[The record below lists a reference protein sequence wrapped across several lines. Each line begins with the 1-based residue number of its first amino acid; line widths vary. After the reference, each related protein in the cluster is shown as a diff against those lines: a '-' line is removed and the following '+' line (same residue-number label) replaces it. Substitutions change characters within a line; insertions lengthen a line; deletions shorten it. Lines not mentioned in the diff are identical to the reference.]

1 METINKLSDLCS
13 GSRKHIYCFGAG
25 KLFDSFMK
33 EFSSVGFENNIKA
46 IVDNKVDSIILSE
59 KMINNISI
67 PIIPL
72 NQMLNDI
79 EDDDCILITTLMYE
93 EVIEQIKRIGML
105 ENTPYFIY
113 PIMKIDYYDSDRLKG
128 EIPLKL
134 STYKDIQIPKVI
146 HYCWFGRK
154 EKPLRYKKWM
164 ESWKYYCPD
173 YEIVEWNE
181 NNYDVYKNKYIAQAY
196 EMQKW
201 AFVSDYARVD
211 IISQYGG
218 IYLDTDVELIKNIDE
233 LLMNDAF
240 CGFESRQFVAYGLGF
255 GAKKSH
261 PIVSEIKKY
270 YDGIDFI
277 LENGTLNQITCPV
290 IQTEVMKRYGLIC
303 NGRFQVVDG
312 MAVYPPRILCGMSPH
327 SFRVV
332 RDLSRTYAIHHFEGS
347 WTDRERKN
355 QLIPAL
361 KRWSKNT
368 DYIYPD
374 D

>member
-1 METINKLSDLCS
+1 
-13 GSRKHIYCFGAG
+13 
-25 KLFDSFMK
+25 
-33 EFSSVGFENNIKA
+33 
-46 IVDNKVDSIILSE
+46 
-59 KMINNISI
+59 
-67 PIIPL
+67 
-72 NQMLNDI
+72 
-79 EDDDCILITTLMYE
+79 MYE

-181 NNYDVYKNKYIAQAY
+181 NNYEVYKNKYIAQAY

-201 AFVSDYARVD
+201 AFVADYARVD

-240 CGFESRQFVAYGLGF
+240 CGFESTQFVNYGLGF

-261 PIVSEIKKY
+261 PIVDEIKKY

-277 LENGTLNQITCPV
+277 RPNGTLNQITCPM

-303 NGRFQVVDG
+303 NGRFQIVDG
-312 MAVYPPRILCGMSPH
+312 MAVYPSRVLCGMSPH
-327 SFRVV
+327 SLRVV

-347 WTDRERKN
+347 WTNRKWKN

-374 D
+374 A

>member
-1 METINKLSDLCS
+1 
-13 GSRKHIYCFGAG
+13 
-25 KLFDSFMK
+25 MK
-33 EFSSVGFENNIKA
+33 EFFVFSFEHNIKA
-46 IVDNKVDSIILSE
+46 IVDNKADSYIASE
-59 KMINNISI
+59 KMINNTSI
-67 PIIPL
+67 PIISF

-79 EDDDCILITTLMYE
+79 RDDDCILITTSMYE
-93 EVIEQIKRIGML
+93 EIIEQIRSVDML
-105 ENTPYFIY
+105 QNTPYYIY
-113 PIMKIDYYDSDRLKG
+113 SILRVDQYDSDRLKA

-134 STYKDIQIPKVI
+134 SIYRDIHIPKVI

-181 NNYDVYKNKYIAQAY
+181 NNYDVHKNKYVSQAY

-240 CGFESRQFVAYGLGF
+240 CGFENRQFVNYGLGF

-261 PIVSEIKKY
+261 PIVNEIKEY

-277 LENGTLNQITCPV
+277 LGDGTLNQITCPV
-290 IQTEVMKRYGLIC
+290 IQSEVMKRHGLIC
-303 NGRFQVVDG
+303 NGNFQVVDG
-312 MAVYPPRILCGMSPH
+312 MVVYPSRVLCGMSPH
-327 SFRVV
+327 SFRVE
-332 RDLSRTYAIHHFEGS
+332 RDLSHTYAIHHYEGS
-347 WTDRERKN
+347 WTNRERKN
-355 QLIPAL
+355 QLISAL
-361 KRWSKNT
+361 KKWSKNP
-368 DYIYPD
+368 DYIYLD
-374 D
+374 V